1 MRLVFQLNRLN
12 PPFMHLHLRRLGRVT
27 ATANTLGDIE
37 TVRAACGSVNR
48 TLTKSTLCE
57 STPDLTDVL
66 TACERLVGVDNRVAG
81 RDESGVARLQRHAV
95 HDNLH
100 SEVLA
105 ITRDTLA
112 VELGEPI
119 VVLAV
124 LVDEVP
130 EDFVEHGRPDV
141 ADGVDF
147 LVEIGVGVDLGVLVQ
162 VGGVEVVP
170 DSERTSADPVAH
182 GVLGLAGVAGL

>member
-1 MRLVFQLNRLN
+1 MRLVLELNRLN
-12 PPFMHLHLRRLGRVT
+12 PPLVHLHLRRLGRV
-27 ATANTLGDIE
+27 ATPADTLGDIE
-37 TVRAACGSVNR
+37 TVRAACGSVNCA
-48 TLTKSTLCE
+48 LTKATLRK
-57 STPDLTDVL
+57 STPDFTHVL
-66 TACERLVGVDNRVAG
+66 TACERLVGVDDRIAS
-81 RDESGVARLQRHAV
+81 RDESGVAGLQRHTV

-105 ITRDTLA
+105 ITRDALA
-112 VELGEPI
+112 IQLREPVI
-119 VVLAV
+119 VLAV

-130 EDFVEHGRPDV
+130 EDFVKHGCPDV

-147 LVEIGVGVDLGVLVQ
+147 LVEIGVGVNLGVLVE
-162 VGGVEVVP
+162 VGRVQVVP